1 MKNIKDI
8 IKENIKKRGEISLS
22 EFIDI
27 AMNEPNHGYYIKQ
40 KPIGSKGDFVTAPE
54 ISQIFGEIIGIW
66 IQDYI
71 QKLSLNEDFQI
82 IDLGGGRGTLLKD
95 ISKVINNKN
104 VNYVFI
110 DINSNLIEEQRKS
123 VPKCKHFKD
132 ISEIPNLPSIFIG
145 NEFLDVFPIKQFK
158 KKGEHWEEIF
168 ITLKN
173 DDFIFC
179 SKELEDISDLQDIN
193 HYIPENADFFEVNT
207 KLEDK
212 ISEIAKFINKNGGI
226 SMFIDYGYTNNYG
239 NSLQAI
245 KKHKFVNPL
254 SFPGESDIT
263 SHVNFS
269 HIIYLAKKYNLNYF
283 GPASQRD
290 FFIRMGAKLRL
301 QSLKE
306 TLKNK
311 KDKKNLENDL
321 NRIIGKEEM
330 GLLFKVIALSEK
342 NKLIPEGFD

>member
-95 ISKVINNKN
+95 ISRVISNKN

-269 HIIYLAKKYNLNYF
+269 HIIYLAKKYNLNHF
-283 GPASQRD
+283 GPVPQRD

-301 QSLKE
+301 QSLKNS
-306 TLKNK
+306 LKKNN
-311 KDKKNLENDL
+311 DKKNLENDL

-330 GLLFKVIALSEK
+330 GTLFKVIALSEK

>member
-27 AMNEPNHGYYIKQ
+27 AMNEPNHGYYVKQ

-110 DINSNLIEEQRKS
+110 DINSNLIEEQKKS

-226 SMFIDYGYTNNYG
+226 SIFIDYGYTDNYG

-269 HIIYLAKKYNLNYF
+269 HIIYLAKKYNLNHF
-283 GPASQRD
+283 GPVPQRD

-301 QSLKE
+301 QSLKNS
-306 TLKNK
+306 L
-311 KDKKNLENDL
+311 KKNNDKEILENDL

-330 GLLFKVIALSEK
+330 GTLFKVIALSEK

>member
-269 HIIYLAKKYNLNYF
+269 HIIYLAKKYNLNHF
-283 GPASQRD
+283 GPVPQRD

-301 QSLKE
+301 QSLKNS
-306 TLKNK
+306 LKKNN
-311 KDKKNLENDL
+311 DKKNLENDL

-330 GLLFKVIALSEK
+330 GTLFKVIALSEK
-342 NKLIPEGFD
+342 SKLIPEGFD

>member
-226 SMFIDYGYTNNYG
+226 SIFIDYGYTDNYG

-269 HIIYLAKKYNLNYF
+269 HIIYLAKKYNLNHF
-283 GPASQRD
+283 GPVPQRD

-301 QSLKE
+301 QSLKNS
-306 TLKNK
+306 L
-311 KDKKNLENDL
+311 KKNNDKEILENDL

-330 GLLFKVIALSEK
+330 GTLFKVIALSEK
-342 NKLIPEGFD
+342 TKLIPEGFD

>member
-1 MKNIKDI
+1 MKNIKEK

-27 AMNEPNHGYYIKQ
+27 AMNEPKYGYYIKQ
-40 KPIGSKGDFVTAPE
+40 KPIGAKGDFITAPE

-66 IQDYI
+66 IKDYI
-71 QKLSLNEDFQI
+71 QKLSLNKDLQI

-95 ISKVINNKN
+95 ISRVINNKN
-104 VNYVFI
+104 INYIFI
-110 DINSNLIEEQRKS
+110 DINSNLIEEQKKS
-123 VPKCKHFKD
+123 IPNCKHFKN
-132 ISEIPNLPSIFIG
+132 ISEIPNQPSIFVG

-158 KKGEHWEEIF
+158 RKGDVFQEIF

-173 DDFIFC
+173 DNFIFC
-179 SKELEDISDLQDIN
+179 TKQLEDISILKDIN
-193 HYIPENADFFEVNT
+193 DYIPKEADFFEINT
-207 KLEDK
+207 KIEEK

-226 SMFIDYGYTNNYG
+226 SIFIDYGYTNSYG

-245 KKHKFVNPL
+245 KKHKCVDPL
-254 SFPGESDIT
+254 IFPGESDIT

-269 HIIYLAKKYNLNYF
+269 HIIYLAKKYGLNYF
-283 GPASQRD
+283 GPVSQRD
-290 FFIRMGAKLRL
+290 FFLKMGAEIRL
-301 QSLKE
+301 QSLKGSI
-306 TLKNK
+306 KDK
-311 KDKKNLENDL
+311 KDKENLENDL